1 MNKNPHNLKLV
12 AVDMDGTFARTDYTY
27 DIPRFKAVYRE

>member
-27 DIPRFKAVYRE
+27 GSVAKF